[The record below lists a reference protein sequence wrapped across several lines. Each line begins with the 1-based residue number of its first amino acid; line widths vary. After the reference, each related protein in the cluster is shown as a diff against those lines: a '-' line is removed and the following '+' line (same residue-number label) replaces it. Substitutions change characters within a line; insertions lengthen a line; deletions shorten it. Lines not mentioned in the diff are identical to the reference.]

1 MEQIVF
7 REDPLARLGTAS
19 TYQEQLAVVHE
30 VLQKRC
36 PGIDRISIALY
47 DIKTHSLKTFIAS
60 PGEESPLTNYE
71 AILAPDGTLHSVA
84 PSAEIAS

>member
-19 TYQEQLAVVHE
+19 TYQEQLTVVHD

-60 PGEESPLTNYE
+60 PIEESPLINYE
-71 AILAPDGTLHSVA
+71 IVLANDSSLSRIGRD
-84 PSAEIAS
+84 